1 MKIVIAD
8 DLDEIAR
15 RKFEKLGDLVYKPTN
30 LHLAVQD
37 ADVLVVRSTTK
48 VDERVL
54 DAAKRLKVVARA
66 GVGLDNI
73 DVLACERGGV
83 KGIDAAGATTSSVAE
98 LTIGLIILMLRK
110 VLTARDF
117 AKQKIWKR
125 NELIGNELRGKT
137 LGIVG
142 LGRIGSEVARIAKS
156 MNIKV
161 IAYDPYVKDSENA
174 RLVTLDEL
182 LRNSDVVSIHA
193 MLTSQTVGMIN
204 SESIGKMKDG
214 VYLVNTSRGAL
225 IDEEALYA
233 ALKSGKIK
241 AAALDVLAQQP
252 YDGKLLECDNVII
265 TSHIGA
271 NTAEAQ
277 ERISDELINKLKIIL
292 K

>member
-1 MKIVIAD
+1 
-8 DLDEIAR
+8 
-15 RKFEKLGDLVYKPTN
+15 
-30 LHLAVQD
+30 
-37 ADVLVVRSTTK
+37 
-48 VDERVL
+48 
-54 DAAKRLKVVARA
+54 
-66 GVGLDNI
+66 
-73 DVLACERGGV
+73 
-83 KGIDAAGATTSSVAE
+83 
-98 LTIGLIILMLRK
+98 
-110 VLTARDF
+110 
-117 AKQKIWKR
+117 
-125 NELIGNELRGKT
+125 
-137 LGIVG
+137 
-142 LGRIGSEVARIAKS
+142 
-156 MNIKV
+156 
-161 IAYDPYVKDSENA
+161 
-174 RLVTLDEL
+174 
-182 LRNSDVVSIHA
+182 